1 MDVEKIL
8 SSLVRIGIV
17 TAVNNDKY
25 LARVKFDDQDLPSG
39 WLIVLDN
46 RPFIPDYDVLQR
58 TEYQAGGSGY
68 AEFENHIHPLKIKQW
83 MPVVNQ
89 PVLVLYLPV
98 KHADGFILGGIQ

>member
-39 WLIVLDN
+39 CL
-46 RPFIPDYDVLQR
+46 R
-58 TEYQAGGSGY
+58 T
-68 AEFENHIHPLKIKQW
+68 KRR
-83 MPVVNQ
+83 
-89 PVLVLYLPV
+89 LPYC
-98 KHADGFILGGIQ
+98 KTLR